1 MISETQSSES
11 EIELQIER
19 LDYISKNFVYEVYYY
34 HQYKY
39 KLSSFQ
45 ELCLELTDDVL
56 EKFICSSRDDEY
68 PTKQIY
74 QCNFLRIH
82 YLS

>member
-19 LDYISKNFVYEVYYY
+19 LHYISMNLVSEIYYY

-45 ELCLELTDDVL
+45 ELCLVLTDVL

-74 QCNFLRIH
+74 QYNFLRIH